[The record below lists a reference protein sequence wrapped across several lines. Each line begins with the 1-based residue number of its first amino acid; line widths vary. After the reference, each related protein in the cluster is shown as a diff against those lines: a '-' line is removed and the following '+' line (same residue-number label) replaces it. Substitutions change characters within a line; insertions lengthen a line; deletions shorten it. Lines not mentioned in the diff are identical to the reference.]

1 MIQPHNKPTDSDFLI
16 HLAASI
22 AAGGGITQNMA
33 VAMSFVESLA
43 HKEAMQRL
51 DALQRDNFKVDLADL
66 STLPPSSS
74 SSSAKNRK
82 RTRPSGDDDDDGDA
96 HGNRDDD
103 DNNLDGGVGGGGG
116 APDSPGSKKRRGRM
130 HLRTVRS
137 LQQLLEEAG
146 TDAMPPHVPTYITA
160 TAAPSRLPKRS
171 FCTNCGYFAKYT
183 CTRCA
188 QKYCSLTC
196 NQAHVEEKRCR

>member
-1 MIQPHNKPTDSDFLI
+1 
-16 HLAASI
+16 
-22 AAGGGITQNMA
+22 
-33 VAMSFVESLA
+33 MSFVESLA

-66 STLPPSSS
+66 STLPSSS
-74 SSSAKNRK
+74 STSSAKNRK
-82 RTRPSGDDDDDGDA
+82 RTRPSGDDDDDDGDDAAAAAA

-103 DNNLDGGVGGGGG
+103 DNNADGG
-116 APDSPGSKKRRGRM
+116 APDSPGGTLSKKRRGRM

-146 TDAMPPHVPTYITA
+146 TDAMPPHVPTYLTA

-171 FCTNCGYFAKYT
+171 FCANCGYFAKYT

-196 NQAHVEEKRCR
+196 NQAHVEAKRCR